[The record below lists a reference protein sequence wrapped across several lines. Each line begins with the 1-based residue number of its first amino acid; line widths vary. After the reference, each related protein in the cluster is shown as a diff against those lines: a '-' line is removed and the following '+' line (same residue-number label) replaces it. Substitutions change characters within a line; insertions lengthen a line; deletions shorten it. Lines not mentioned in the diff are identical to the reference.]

1 MIQYSNPLAIIVAAC
16 VGVGA
21 IGAGA
26 AYHYEAT
33 NFPSE
38 ITVAPQ
44 SDSSTGNIADQNAP
58 TPAYLM
64 AHPAAL
70 NAAEIQCQNSAGHNV
85 VAICDNVH
93 SAQSGLLAIQYRN
106 AAGRKSQ

>member
-1 MIQYSNPLAIIVAAC
+1 MIQYSNSLALIVAAC

-21 IGAGA
+21 LGAGT
-26 AYHYEAT
+26 AYHYEAA
-33 NFPSE
+33 NYPSE
-38 ITVAPQ
+38 STVERQ
-44 SDSSTGNIADQNAP
+44 SDASAGDIADHNPP

-70 NAAEIQCQNSAGHNV
+70 NAAAVQCQNSAGPNV

-106 AAGRKSQ
+106 AAAGKSQ